1 MYKIMCTMEKARE
14 SRREGKQ
21 KEGMNEK
28 TSMNGALLQRIIIKN
43 EKMSVFLLKGNSSF
57 SNHLMNFNSFF
68 HVSHQPPERTRTHLF
83 LELLMRDC
91 SEFIKKNYTCGT
103 EKLRAF

>member
-1 MYKIMCTMEKARE
+1 MCTMEKARE
-14 SRREGKQ
+14 QKRGKQ

-68 HVSHQPPERTRTHLF
+68 HVSHQPPR
-83 LELLMRDC
+83 ELAHTY
-91 SEFIKKNYTCGT
+91 F
-103 EKLRAF
+103 